1 MKLSEMLVSLSH
13 SHSSMTLVSSAFYS
27 I

>member
-1 MKLSEMLVSLSH
+1 MKSSEMLVSLSH
-13 SHSSMTLVSSAFYS
+13 RHSSMTLASSAFYS